1 MLNIVKNL
9 LQSLTAGADRPAP
22 SIPDGKHAL
31 AALLVRA
38 ARASEVYDD
47 RQIAQID
54 AILARRFTMSLQ
66 EADAL
71 RLRGAALEARAG
83 DTVHLTRPIKDL
95 VALEDRPALLEDL
108 WRVILA
114 DGGRHDNEDGLMRL
128 VSNLLGLA
136 DRQSAFA
143 RQYVMTRE
151 NALQPDHSPLAR

>member
-9 LQSLTAGADRPAP
+9 MQSLTAGADKPKPRM
-22 SIPDGKHAL
+22 PDGKHAL

-38 ARASEVYDD
+38 ARASDVYDD

-54 AILARRFTMSLQ
+54 AILARRFALSVQ
-66 EADAL
+66 DADQL
-71 RLRGAALEARAG
+71 RLRAAELEQSAG

-151 NALQPDHSPLAR
+151 NALPQDHSPLAR